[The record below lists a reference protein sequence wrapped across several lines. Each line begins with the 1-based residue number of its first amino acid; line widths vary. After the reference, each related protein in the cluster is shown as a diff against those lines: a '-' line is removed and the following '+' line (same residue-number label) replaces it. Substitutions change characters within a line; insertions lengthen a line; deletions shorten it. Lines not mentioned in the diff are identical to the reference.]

1 MAAQPNG
8 DRWTREPLGEQ
19 QDIGA
24 SPRKIIHVDMDA
36 FYASVEQRDN
46 PALRGKPVAVG
57 GAAARGVVA
66 AASYEARAF
75 GVRSAMPSIT
85 AKRKCRDLIL
95 VPPRFDVYRTVSAQ
109 IREIFAEH
117 TDLIEPLSLD
127 EAYLD
132 VTENRCGIPIATEI
146 ATQIRA
152 RIKEVTGLNA
162 SAGIS
167 YCKFLAKMASDL
179 NKPNGQAV
187 ITPRMGPAFV
197 EALAVKKFHGVGPAT
212 AAKMQRLGIE
222 TGADLKAKSLAFL
235 NEHFG
240 KAGGWYYR
248 IARGIDE
255 RPVVADRPRKSI
267 GAEDTFATDILDLD
281 TALTEIKALVAKVW
295 RHCKAK
301 GARGRTVTLKVKFAD
316 FQQITRSRT
325 AAAPIDSA
333 FDVEQIA
340 ASLLEP
346 VFPTQK
352 GIRLLGVTLSSLGA
366 SPTTE
371 HDQLQLYL

>member
-1 MAAQPNG
+1 MVV
-8 DRWTREPLGEQ
+8 TRRRP
-19 QDIGA
+19 DGA
-24 SPRKIIHVDMDA
+24 SLRKIIHVDMDA

-46 PALRGKPVAVG
+46 PELRGKPVAVG
-57 GAAARGVVA
+57 GSAARGVVA

-75 GVRSAMPSIT
+75 GVRSALPSIT
-85 AKRKCRDLIL
+85 AKRRCPDLIF
-95 VPPRFDVYRTVSAQ
+95 VPPRFDIYRAVSAQ

-132 VTENRCGIPIATEI
+132 VTENKRRIPIATDI
-146 ATQIRA
+146 ATTIRA

-212 AAKMQRLGIE
+212 AGKMKDLGIL
-222 TGADLKAKSLAFL
+222 TGADLKAKPLAFL
-235 NEHFG
+235 KQHFG
-240 KAGGWYYR
+240 KSGGWYYW

-255 RPVVADRPRKSI
+255 RPVQPDRPRKSV
-267 GAEDTFATDILDLD
+267 GAEDTFAIDIFELKL
-281 TALTEIKALVAKVW
+281 ARAELTPLVDKVW
-295 RHCKAK
+295 RHCEAK
-301 GARGRTVTLKVKFAD
+301 TLRGRTVTLKVKYAD

-325 AAAPIDSA
+325 VGSAVRTAAE
-333 FDVEQIA
+333 VEDIVR
-340 ASLLEP
+340 SLLDP
-346 VFPTQK
+346 LFPTQK
-352 GIRLLGVTLSSLGA
+352 GIRLMGVTLSSFEDDHQDG
-366 SPTTE
+366 PN
-371 HDQLQLYL
+371 QLSLMI